1 MFGCCEHYDKQGGD
15 MKDLWIRNKK
25 NKFGLKS
32 KILLGGLALA
42 VIIGLG
48 TAAHGASDNTNNKN
62 KLLLGQMSLFDPF
75 TLQSTR
81 VSAARSESKSESDPG
96 MDIILLA
103 EAMKMK
109 PQPPIRIPFRPALR
123 SPFRPPLVL
132 R

>member
-1 MFGCCEHYDKQGGD
+1 
-15 MKDLWIRNKK
+15 MKDVWIRNNK
-25 NKFGLKS
+25 NKIGLKS

-48 TAAHGASDNTNNKN
+48 TAAYGASDNTDNKN

-81 VSAARSESKSESDPG
+81 VSVARSESKSESDPG

-103 EAMKMK
+103 EAMKIK
-109 PQPPIRIPFRPALR
+109 LQPLQIRIPFRPALR